1 MSREI
6 VFYGEKGILNSIV
19 LDIQGDI
26 AKQKQFIRSIILADK
41 SKLSWVDSVH
51 TVKCFMAP
59 SLDQFGD
66 PDMIMEAVTTDGE
79 KYVLFIVTTTATYQ
93 NSALIMNQLEEKDNQ
108 YLPKTYINN
117 SKKLNVQLSLL
128 YRFVQAYKNN
138 PLDVYDIN
146 SIIVEE
152 HEVSLTYNDS
162 MERKLENW
170 IMMDYWNENFQDA
183 KDYYY
188 IAITNDSKEVID
200 EKNAN
205 SRLFPYNNF
214 STMPPIGSE
223 RWEEDKGKF
232 GITTYDTL
240 AHKNVISKNNGY
252 YKDTSDL
259 MLLTPPTIADYKKI
273 KSPKALVNINTD
285 RWTENQKELCG
296 IINEIKELDEDFKSF
311 ITNFMDS
318 IEYS

>member
-59 SLDQFGD
+59 SLDQFGN

-117 SKKLNVQLSLL
+117 STHIFQIWRYIRKFTPFTFSIKIKRQIRQVHKIKGEYYIQVFSNNYPLYYIFYKLNAFL
-128 YRFVQAYKNN
+128 
-138 PLDVYDIN
+138 
-146 SIIVEE
+146 IV
-152 HEVSLTYNDS
+152 
-162 MERKLENW
+162 
-170 IMMDYWNENFQDA
+170 
-183 KDYYY
+183 
-188 IAITNDSKEVID
+188 
-200 EKNAN
+200 
-205 SRLFPYNNF
+205 
-214 STMPPIGSE
+214 ST
-223 RWEEDKGKF
+223 
-232 GITTYDTL
+232 
-240 AHKNVISKNNGY
+240 
-252 YKDTSDL
+252 
-259 MLLTPPTIADYKKI
+259 
-273 KSPKALVNINTD
+273 
-285 RWTENQKELCG
+285 
-296 IINEIKELDEDFKSF
+296 
-311 ITNFMDS
+311 
-318 IEYS
+318 